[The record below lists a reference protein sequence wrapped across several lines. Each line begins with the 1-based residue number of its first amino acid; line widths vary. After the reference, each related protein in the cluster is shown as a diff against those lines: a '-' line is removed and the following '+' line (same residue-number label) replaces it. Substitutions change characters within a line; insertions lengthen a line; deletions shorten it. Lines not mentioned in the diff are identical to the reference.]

1 MGYID
6 DLISF
11 QHSSGENNIVGPR
24 SLEQI
29 SNGLTGINSIER
41 GTGAY
46 SDFSRF
52 EEVAMQNSNLFSSR
66 ELNENRFSKFSRTN
80 ILDIWDSSGVRVY
93 NFFTKPDLH
102 IFDKNGV
109 LNPVLEESSDFFP
122 DAVETHRKSLEC
134 LQQTYV
140 TPNNA
145 YNYLL
150 SNYVSNNID
159 FPGITSEVTMGN
171 QNLYGINTFYQ
182 DCSKVQEYGFDFT
195 VEFTDTA
202 FLDTYKFFKAYQEYK
217 NLQYEVDILPV
228 KPSYLF
234 NSNRYKSFSVYK
246 IITDEVGQI
255 KFWGKHTGIEPTSC
269 PTDTIDSM
277 DNSGD
282 IRFTVN
288 FKAFHSITEKPWIL
302 NEINLLSQRAGF
314 SGDIIPD
321 YDKSISAAS
330 KEWAAVPIIVEST
343 KLGRKVYLL
352 KWGRI

>member
-11 QHSSGENNIVGPR
+11 ERSSSENIAGPR
-24 SLEQI
+24 SLEQ
-29 SNGLTGINSIER
+29 STSGLTGTPSIER
-41 GTGAY
+41 GTGSY

-52 EEVAMQNSNLFSSR
+52 EEVAMHNSNLFTPR
-66 ELNENRFSKFSRTN
+66 ELNSKRFTNFSRTN
-80 ILDIWDSSGVRVY
+80 ILDVWDSSGVRVY

-102 IFDKNGV
+102 IFEKNGV
-109 LNPVLEESSDFFP
+109 LNPVLEEASDFFP
-122 DAVETHRKSLEC
+122 DAIETHKGALES

-182 DCSKVQEYGFDFT
+182 DCSRAQEYGFDFT
-195 VEFTDTA
+195 VEFTDTS

-228 KPSYLF
+228 KPAYLF
-234 NSNRYKSFSVYK
+234 NSNRYKSFSLYK

-282 IRFTVN
+282 IRFTVT
-288 FKAFHSITEKPWIL
+288 FKAFHSVTEKPWIL

-314 SGDIIPD
+314 NGDVIPD

-330 KEWAAVPIIVEST
+330 KEWPAVPIIVEST